1 MKNGWQKLNRKKN
14 EKRQQHIEKVPK
26 NKTFKEEKNGKIDDR
41 EEQKHNEKAI
51 WRKRKNTENTENTWQ
66 DKSGGL

>member
-1 MKNGWQKLNRKKN
+1 MKKGWQKLNRKKKN
-14 EKRQQHIEKVPK
+14 EKKQQHIEKVPK

-51 WRKRKNTENTENTWQ
+51 
-66 DKSGGL
+66 

>member
-1 MKNGWQKLNRKKN
+1 MKKGWQKLNRKKN

-26 NKTFKEEKNGKIDDR
+26 KTFEEEKNGKIDDR